1 MGVSLSVGTE
11 VLVRVQTGLGL
22 KELSITGVYI
32 SKGLLGHQASR
43 VLQMRDLRS
52 VKVGRQF
59 LLVVLVVRRHACFLI
74 YSLLVGGRDDSLVEL
89 GLRLI
94 RRVF

>member
-1 MGVSLSVGTE
+1 
-11 VLVRVQTGLGL
+11 
-22 KELSITGVYI
+22 
-32 SKGLLGHQASR
+32 
-43 VLQMRDLRS
+43 MRDLRS